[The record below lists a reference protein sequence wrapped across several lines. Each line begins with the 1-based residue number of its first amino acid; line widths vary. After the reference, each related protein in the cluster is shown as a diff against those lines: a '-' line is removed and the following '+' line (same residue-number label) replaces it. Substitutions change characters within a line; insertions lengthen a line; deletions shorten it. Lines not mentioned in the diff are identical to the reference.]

1 MTFLPIVERE
11 LRVAARRPGT
21 YRARLLVAV
30 IATLIGSS
38 IFLIEDGMPPQELGT
53 YIFRGLAALSL
64 VYCLAAGRRSTADC
78 LSEEKREGTLGLLFL
93 TDLRGYDVVFG
104 KLAATSLNSF
114 YGLMAVFPV
123 MAIPLLMG
131 GVTNAEFWRMALVLI
146 DTFVFSLALGIFG
159 SAWTRDARNAYAANF
174 GMLLGLILLPAMVAG
189 LLALN
194 SSGATFLPP
203 LLFTCPGYA
212 FYLSFD
218 KPYTADPGYFW
229 WTTGTLFFLAVGCI
243 GLAAKI
249 TPGSWQDKPT
259 RRQSKGWGER
269 WKTWNFGPVAG
280 RAAYRKRLLNQN
292 AFLWLTAREQRKTR
306 HVWIFLGL
314 MGLWALGGWLVEG
327 NLWLDAPVTVTL
339 SLIVNVTLKLWI
351 TLEAGQ
357 RLAEDKKAGAME
369 LLLTTPLE
377 MRDIFRGQV
386 MALRRQFLGPLVVVV
401 ISEIILGWNT
411 GKYSSDK
418 PNGWVWVA
426 GIFMLIL
433 DIVALSLV
441 SMSLALT
448 AKGPTQA
455 LLGTV
460 FRILVIPWL
469 VFFGVMAGMSFWNL
483 LWANQI
489 PSPSTNF
496 LTGLWFFP
504 SLAVDGWFGWL
515 AWRKW
520 QRTFRPVEPSQKPES
535 PSTAAA
541 PKGAETGQPGE
552 PEAER
557 RERHKR
563 GRRTVLL
570 LLLVVAMWYAYRFL
584 FPPPPPA
591 DVVALG
597 PTMTELQVIAK
608 PLGVYLLL
616 PDGKLWIWGQ
626 PIGTSQGINN
636 RPESLSPHPEKIAD
650 NSNWLK
656 IGTCGL
662 HDAGIK
668 QDGSI
673 LEWGRFTATPVRF
686 NFTSLEEARRLSG
699 QPGWR
704 QVTPGMNI
712 VTGIREDGSLWCW
725 RSDLVTPQPL
735 PPPSPVAPQRYGATG
750 GTPAPRTNLTVSPG
764 PPSNA
769 AWMRRYAP
777 DSLGTNST
785 PQIGPFQIG
794 TNADWLQIVSQ
805 GSLNLG
811 LRKNG
816 TIWAW
821 GNLPS
826 SKRPTGSGLPEDFP
840 TPVQICAETNW
851 IELTAGIVPLARNR
865 QGELWQPFAQSPNA
879 TAAGWVVG
887 QLLATNMLAKGYS
900 LVQGDRTE
908 LFAIRADGSLWRTAQ
923 ELRSFGGAT
932 LAPPTASWRKVGKR
946 QDWVWLSSGG
956 NTGFGLTADN
966 TLWVFGRD
974 YGRVKTPDIVTRWRG
989 FHQRLRRMLTPNVA
1003 PSRGGGL
1010 LLSEIPMSWEPR
1022 PLIRMRGT
1030 NWQPLPPLPAISPR
1044 PGSAGVKAE

>member
-131 GVTNAEFWRMALVLI
+131 GVTNGEFWRMALVLI
-146 DTFVFSLALGIFG
+146 DTFIFSLALGIFG

-174 GMLLGLILLPAMVAG
+174 GMLLGLILLPAMIAG

-218 KPYTADPGYFW
+218 KPYTADPSYFW
-229 WTTGTLFFLAVGCI
+229 WTTGTLFFLAVACI
-243 GLAAKI
+243 GLAARI

-259 RRQSKGWGER
+259 RRQPKGWGER

-280 RAAYRKRLLNQN
+280 RAAYRRRLLDQN

-314 MGLWALGGWLVEG
+314 MGLWTLGGWLVEG
-327 NLWLDAPVTVTL
+327 NLWMDATVPVTL

-377 MRDIFRGQV
+377 MRDIFRGQI

-401 ISEIILGWNT
+401 ITEIILGWNT
-411 GKYSSDK
+411 ANNSIEKGQ
-418 PNGWVWVA
+418 GWVWVA
-426 GIFMLIL
+426 GIFMLVL

-448 AKGPTQA
+448 AKGPTPA

-483 LWANQI
+483 VLANQI

-520 QRTFRPVEPSQKPES
+520 QRTFRPVEPRHQPES
-535 PSTAAA
+535 TSAAA
-541 PKGAETGQPGE
+541 ASLKPVAHSEPGHSNE
-552 PEAER
+552 LKPHR
-557 RERHKR
+557 RRLY
-563 GRRTVLL
+563 RRSFRTALVLL
-570 LLLVVAMWYAYRFL
+570 LAVGIWYAYRFL

-591 DVVALG
+591 DVVSLG
-597 PTMTELQVIAK
+597 LSKTELQVVNG
-608 PLGVYLLL
+608 PLGAYMLL
-616 PDGKLWIWGQ
+616 PDGTLWRWGQ
-626 PIGTSQGINN
+626 PGPISWGPNN
-636 RPESLSPHPEKIAD
+636 RPILSWAHPEKLTH
-650 NSNWLK
+650 NSDWLK
-656 IGTCGL
+656 ISTDSG
-662 HDAGIK
+662 HNVGIK
-668 QDGSI
+668 SDGSI
-673 LEWGRFTATPVRF
+673 WEWGMSTGSILWG
-686 NFTSLEEARRLSG
+686 NFVSLEEARRLSA
-699 QPGWR
+699 PTGWR
-704 QVTPGMNI
+704 SVMPGINK
-712 VTGIREDGSLWCW
+712 VTGIREDGTLWCW
-725 RSDLVTPQPL
+725 KTGLVTPRPM
-735 PPPSPVAPQRYGATG
+735 PPSTLAPVYQNSG
-750 GTPAPRTNLTVSPG
+750 GTPSP
-764 PPSNA
+764 
-769 AWMRRYAP
+769 
-777 DSLGTNST
+777 GTNS
-785 PQIGPFQIG
+785 PRQISLVQIG
-794 TNADWLQIVSQ
+794 TNADWLQIVSY
-805 GSLNLG
+805 GPLSLG

-821 GNLPS
+821 GSLP
-826 SKRPTGSGLPEDFP
+826 GSNRVIGRVLPDDFP
-840 TPVQICAETNW
+840 APVQICAETNW
-851 IELTAGIVPLARNR
+851 VELTAGIVPLARNR
-865 QGELWQPFAQSPNA
+865 QGELWQPLAQSPEP
-879 TAAGWVVG
+879 TAAGWAIG
-887 QLLATNMLAKGYS
+887 QLLATNVLAKGYS
-900 LVQGDRTE
+900 VVQGDRME
-908 LFAIRADGSLWRTAQ
+908 LFAIRADGSLWRTSQGLRPFRGTALAQ
-923 ELRSFGGAT
+923 PSAKWER
-932 LAPPTASWRKVGKR
+932 VGKR
-946 QDWVWLSSGG
+946 QDWVRLSSGG
-956 NTGFGLTADN
+956 TTAFGLTADH
-966 TLWVFGRD
+966 TLWVFGHD
-974 YGRVKTPDIVTRWRG
+974 YGRADTPDIVTRWRG
-989 FHQRLRRMLTPNVA
+989 FHQRLRRLVTPNIT
-1003 PSRGGGL
+1003 PNRGGGL
-1010 LLSEIPMSWEPR
+1010 LLSEIPMYWEPR
-1022 PLIRMRGT
+1022 PLIHMRGT
-1030 NWQPLPPLPAISPR
+1030 NWQPLPPLPAISTQQ
-1044 PGSAGVKAE
+1044 GSEGGKAE